1 MRYVKLHSD
10 LNIENGGRKDEA
22 STSSATKKCLPDK
35 YAIWEKPC
43 LYQDYTTVS
52 GIRQHPISTEQGGLN
67 VKY

>member
-1 MRYVKLHSD
+1 MTKQALLRA
-10 LNIENGGRKDEA
+10 I
-22 STSSATKKCLPDK
+22 KKCLPDK
-35 YAIWEKPC
+35 YAIWGKPC